1 MNNQKNILVGISQN
15 FTEMKEDLD
24 IHISVEV
31 KYFSFYEEY
40 WLTWQ
45 LIGRSLLVGNYHPI
59 LKMILGVNFY
69 QSCQNYFAWA
79 KNTTSRGNVMFPK
92 NNMQK
97 STGLT

>member
-1 MNNQKNILVGISQN
+1 MNNKNRLVGISPN

-24 IHISVEV
+24 SHISVEV
-31 KYFSFYEEY
+31 KYFSFYTEY

-45 LIGRSLLVGNYHPI
+45 LIRRTFSRKLPPEF
-59 LKMILGVNFY
+59 KMILGVNFY

-92 NNMQK
+92 NYM
-97 STGLT
+97 